1 MNALDAEIRD
11 LLKFAAERSMMPR
24 FRQLAD
30 SEIEMKGE
38 DDPVTVVDREVE
50 AFLTDA
56 LGKLVPGVAVVGEE
70 AVHADKSVLEHLS
83 GQCWIIDPLDGTANF
98 TQGKE
103 PFGII
108 VALADAGKA
117 VAGWI
122 YDPNKDRFCHTKLGE
137 GAFVNGDRIVAK
149 TTGQEPPVA
158 AISRIFLTEEERAQ
172 VDAKLAPHYS
182 LVDIPRCAAE
192 QYPRLALGENDVS
205 SFKRTF
211 AWDHAAGVLWL
222 NEAGG
227 KAARLDGSEY
237 RVDQHGEPGLVGA
250 SSPAIW
256 DAFALRVLA
265 QGKEPARQSSGH

>member
-1 MNALDAEIRD
+1 MSALDDEIRD
-11 LLKFAAERSMMPR
+11 LMRFAAQRSMLPR
-24 FRQLAD
+24 FRQLA
-30 SEIEMKGE
+30 SHEIEMKGE

-50 AFLTDA
+50 SFLTEA
-56 LGKLVPGVAVVGEE
+56 LTNLAPGVAVVGEE
-70 AVHADKSVLEHLS
+70 AVHADESVLKHLS

-98 TQGKE
+98 TAGKE

-108 VALADAGKA
+108 LALADAGKA
-117 VAGWI
+117 IAGWL
-122 YDPNKDRFCHTKLGE
+122 YDPVKDRLCHAKAGA
-137 GAFVNGDRIVAK
+137 GAFVDGERIAAR
-149 TTGQEPPVA
+149 TTGGSLPVA
-158 AISRIFLTEEERAQ
+158 AISRIFLTEEQRAQ
-172 VDAKLAPHYS
+172 VDAKLAPHYT

-205 SFKRTF
+205 SFKRTY

-237 RVDQHGEPGLVGA
+237 RVDEHGAPHDFKGLVGA

-256 DAFALRVLA
+256 DEFVGRVLN
-265 QGKEPARQSSGH
+265 PPD

>member
-1 MNALDAEIRD
+1 MSALDDEIRD
-11 LLKFAAERSMMPR
+11 LLKFAAERSMLPR
-24 FRQLAD
+24 FRALGD
-30 SEIEMKGE
+30 NDIEMKGE

-50 AFLTDA
+50 SFLTDA
-56 LGKLVPGVAVVGEE
+56 LTKLAPGVAVVGEE
-70 AVHADKSVLEHLS
+70 AVHADESVLEHLS

-98 TQGKE
+98 TEGKE

-122 YDPNKDRFCHTKLGE
+122 YDPNKDRFCHAKAGE
-137 GAFVNGDRIVAK
+137 GAFVDGERVTAK
-149 TTGQEPPVA
+149 TTGSDTPVA
-158 AISRIFLTEEERAQ
+158 AISRMFLTEDQRAQ

-205 SFKRTF
+205 SFKRTY

-237 RVDQHGEPGLVGA
+237 RVDEYGKPGDFKGLVGA

-256 DAFALRVLA
+256 DEFVGRVLA
-265 QGKEPARQSSGH
+265 PSP

>member
-1 MNALDAEIRD
+1 MSALDDEIRD
-11 LLKFAAERSMMPR
+11 LMRFAAQRSILPR

-30 SEIEMKGE
+30 HEVEMKGV
-38 DDPVTVVDREVE
+38 DDPVTIVDREVE
-50 AFLTDA
+50 AFLTEA
-56 LGKLVPGVAVVGEE
+56 LTRLAPGVAVVGEE
-70 AVHADKSVLEHLS
+70 AVHADKAVLEALS

-98 TQGKE
+98 AEGKE

-108 VALADAGKA
+108 IALADAGRA

-122 YDPNKDRFCHTKLGE
+122 YDPNRDRFCHTRAGE
-137 GAFVNGDRIVAK
+137 GAFVNGTRITAR
-149 TTGQEPPVA
+149 TTGQERPVSA
-158 AISRIFLTEEERAQ
+158 VSRIFLTPEQSAM
-172 VDAKLAPHYS
+172 VDARLAPHYS

-205 SFKRTF
+205 SFKRTL

-237 RVDQHGEPGLVGA
+237 RVDEQDKPGLVGA

-256 DAFALRVLA
+256 DEFIARVI
-265 QGKEPARQSSGH
+265 G